1 MADDPKKEAEDQE
14 SMLAVAQDEDGDS
27 TNDPEPDGNDDPF
40 GDLFAEEET
49 ADERLAAF
57 NDLEHL
63 TMIEVAAEVEAVLEE
78 LRIRQ
83 GG

>member
-1 MADDPKKEAEDQE
+1 MADDPKQEAEAAE
-14 SMLAVAQDEDGDS
+14 SLLAVAQDEEGDS
-27 TNDPEPDGNDDPF
+27 TNDSEGGGGDDLF
-40 GDLFAEEET
+40 GDLFAEEEST
-49 ADERLAAF
+49 DERLAAF

-63 TMIEVAAEVEAVLEE
+63 TMVEVAAEVEAVLEE

>member
-1 MADDPKKEAEDQE
+1 MPDDPKNAEGAD
-14 SMLAVAQDEDGDS
+14 SLLAVAQDEDGDS
-27 TNDPEPDGNDDPF
+27 TNAEKNGAGDDLF

-49 ADERLAAF
+49 TDERLAAF
-57 NDLEHL
+57 SDLELL
-63 TMIEVAAEVEAVLEE
+63 TMGEVAAEVEAVLEE